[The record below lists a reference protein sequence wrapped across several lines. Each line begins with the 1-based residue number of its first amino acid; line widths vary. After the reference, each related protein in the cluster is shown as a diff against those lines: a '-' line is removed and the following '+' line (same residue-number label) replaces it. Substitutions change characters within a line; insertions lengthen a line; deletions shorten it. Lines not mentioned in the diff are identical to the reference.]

1 MEELDDDI
9 IQLGIDA
16 QQQALSLVHKAIS
29 ATTTH
34 EKDKII
40 EEMRHTWRLQ
50 ENCAQQLNHCNAS
63 MTQLL
68 SRLEVKEKNSLNL
81 FQTLETNTS
90 FLSYYNSHPPS
101 IEVKDNMIQT
111 IQDIEDDIQKIGPV
125 SSPNLLSQVSS
136 LKRDFGLLKMRDL
149 TFKRLEELAYT
160 LKKRSFVV
168 DDSEDLS
175 LTVASEYGDL
185 HGLLLKHEELK
196 KENDQLKIEEIAFLN
211 DKIVK
216 RRNLSKLS
224 QSSLNNLAVELQNM
238 LQTQKSL
245 GESFL
250 VKSSTIL
257 NEDDTQRRSFDD
269 ACHVSSDIK
278 FTRPEFSTT
287 IKQDTIKAIV
297 DAEDSQ
303 MQLDALIE
311 IVQQQRQ
318 TIEKLVS
325 ELQPLRAKNYKEIIE
340 TTSQREERMWQLQD
354 KFQTQINE
362 IQERID
368 STTREIFDLHKNILM
383 TTNQHYFL
391 GQVLGEWMHLYKDLI
406 ADETYLE
413 FLEASNIQICNS
425 LSSSSFALGLNEMF
439 KESESDK
446 NFSTYLKGVISSKN
460 SSQQLST
467 DNSAQFKIQP
477 PPPLENMEG
486 RRNLSSSSSQNLLQ
500 TISIQPPPSPELDI
514 KDPSNNPLMKMHRV
528 SKTSRKGLAPRRKKS
543 MMPHGLPPLLSENQS
558 VNGDDN
564 KNKGPRNPIEK
575 ASKDQI
581 LNYLALTYDIL
592 STISNE
598 PTSFHHDISGK
609 LHYALSTLRNTFYEE
624 TRFFEADMR
633 STLSTLSVTDDIIL
647 RKPKTDAE
655 VFADTQPLTEVEVQT
670 EEEEKKGKGK
680 GKSKP
685 PPKKK
690 K

>member
-16 QQQALSLVHKAIS
+16 QQQSLSLVHKAIS

-50 ENCAQQLNHCNAS
+50 ENCAQQLNHCNSS
-63 MTQLL
+63 MIQLL

-81 FQTLETNTS
+81 YQTLETNTS
-90 FLSYYNSHPPS
+90 FLSFYETHPPS
-101 IEVKDNMIQT
+101 IEVKDKMIRD
-111 IQDIEDDIQKIGPV
+111 IQNIEDDIQKIGPV

-136 LKRDFGLLKMRDL
+136 LQKDFGLLKMRDL

-185 HGLLLKHEELK
+185 HGLLLKYDELMKENIQLK
-196 KENDQLKIEEIAFLN
+196 KEEIAFLN

-224 QSSLNNLAVELQNM
+224 PSTLTNLAIELQNM

-245 GESFL
+245 GEAFL
-250 VKSSTIL
+250 IKSSSIL
-257 NEDDTQRRSFDD
+257 NEDGIQRKSFDE

-287 IKQDTIKAIV
+287 IQQDTVKIIV
-297 DAEDSQ
+297 EAEDPEL
-303 MQLDALIE
+303 QLEVLTD

-318 TIEKLVS
+318 TIDKLIS
-325 ELQPLRAKNYKEIIE
+325 ELEPLRAKNYREIVQ
-340 TTSQREERMWQLQD
+340 TTSQREERFWELQD
-354 KFQTQINE
+354 KFQRQINE

-368 STTREIFDLHKNILM
+368 KTTKECFDLHKNILM
-383 TTNQHYFL
+383 VTNQHSFY

-406 ADETYLE
+406 ADET
-413 FLEASNIQICNS
+413 FLETLESSNIQICNS
-425 LSSSSFALGLNEMF
+425 LSSSSFAFGLNGMF
-439 KESESDK
+439 KESESNQ
-446 NFSTYLKGVISSKN
+446 NFSEYLKDAIKSKQ
-460 SSQQLST
+460 SQQPNET
-467 DNSAQFKIQP
+467 PGQFKIQP
-477 PPPLENMEG
+477 PPPLEVSEN
-486 RRNLSSSSSQNLLQ
+486 RRSLENFDQISTSSSQNFLQ
-500 TISIQPPPSPELDI
+500 TIAQDH
-514 KDPSNNPLMKMHRV
+514 DPSNNPLMKMHRT
-528 SKTSRKGLAPRRKKS
+528 SKTRGKGLAPRRKKS
-543 MMPHGLPPLLSENQS
+543 VIPQHGLPLLPSENQS
-558 VNGDDN
+558 VNGDDA
-564 KNKGPRNPIEK
+564 KNKKPKNPIEK
-575 ASKDQI
+575 ASKDQL

-592 STISNE
+592 SKISDN
-598 PTSFHHDISGK
+598 PTSFHVDISGK
-609 LHYALSTLRNTFYEE
+609 QHYALSTLRNTFFEE
-624 TRFFEADMR
+624 TKFFEADMR
-633 STLSTLSVTDDIIL
+633 STLSTLSVASDIIL
-647 RKPKTDAE
+647 RKPKADEE
-655 VFADTQPLTEVEVQT
+655 VFADTQPITETEVQT
-670 EEEEKKGKGK
+670 EEEQKGKGK